1 MADFADRSFAYRLRW
16 WLLVL
21 LASLLAVLGLWRLSL
36 GSVSVDRIISRKAEA
51 FYWATILFSNTLGTA
66 LGDFFADDSG
76 LGYTGAAI
84 VFSAILALVAMA
96 YFRTNISRTWLFWLA
111 FILTRPL
118 GATLG
123 DLLTKPFEHG
133 GFNLGRISSSLI
145 IAIFMAG
152 FVLISA
158 QREVSGRREGGR

>member
-1 MADFADRSFAYRLRW
+1 MHIGYVGGS
-16 WLLVL
+16 LVL
-21 LASLLAVLGLWRLSL
+21 LASLLAVLGLLRLSL

-84 VFSAILALVAMA
+84 VFSAILALVAVA

-133 GFNLGRISSSLI
+133 EFNLGCISSSRI

>member
-1 MADFADRSFAYRLRW
+1 MT
-16 WLLVL
+16 
-21 LASLLAVLGLWRLSL
+21 VLGLWRFSL
-36 GSVSVDRIISRKAEA
+36 GSVSANRIVSRKAEA

-66 LGDFFADDSG
+66 LGDFIADDSG
-76 LGYTGAAI
+76 LGYEGAAI
-84 VFSAILALVAMA
+84 VFAAVLALIVLA
-96 YFRTNISRTWLFWLA
+96 YFYTDTSHTLLFWLA
-111 FILTRPL
+111 FVFTRPL

-158 QREVSGRREGGR
+158 QREVNGRRE